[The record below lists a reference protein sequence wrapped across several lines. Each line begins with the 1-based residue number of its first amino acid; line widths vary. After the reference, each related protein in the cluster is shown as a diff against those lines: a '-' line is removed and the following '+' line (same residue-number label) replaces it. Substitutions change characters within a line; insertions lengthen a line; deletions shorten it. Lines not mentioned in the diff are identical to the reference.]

1 MKTGFIY
8 LWKDTEKNKYYLGS
22 HLGKP
27 EDNYIGSGVLFIN
40 AYNKRP
46 QAFVRKVIEK
56 NIPKSSLLAREEAW
70 LSLIPV
76 DELGKK
82 YYNLKKVAAGGDIIS
97 NLSEEARK
105 QHAEKTGIASKKM
118 WEHMSE
124 EELLR
129 RKETAFGG
137 NKFDRSYMI
146 ERNKKLCAKTAK
158 VVDRDGNTFEIKN
171 VCEFCRNNKLNYGN
185 FKTMLRGKAKQ
196 CQGYRGSYV

>member
-46 QAFVRKVIEK
+46 QAFIRKIIEK

-82 YYNLKKVAAGGDIIS
+82 YYNLKKVASGGDIIS
-97 NLSEEARK
+97 NLSEEQRK
-105 QHAEKTGIASKKM
+105 LHAEKGRINSRKY
-118 WEHMSE
+118 WDNISE
-124 EELLR
+124 EDLLK
-129 RKETAFGG
+129 RKETTFGG
-137 NKFDRSYMI
+137 NKFDRSYMK
-146 ERNKKLCAKTAK
+146 ERNEKLCAKTAK
-158 VVDRDGNTFEIKN
+158 VIDRDGNEFKIKN
-171 VCEFCRNNKLNYGN
+171 VAEFCRNNKLNYGN
-185 FKTMLRGKAKQ
+185 FKTMLRGNLKQ